1 MERSLDILYGEYLEY
16 VEQEELNKAKKD
28 LEALASIRARSIEK

>member
-1 MERSLDILYGEYLEY
+1 MVWKRFKPNSVYFKDR
-16 VEQEELNKAKKD
+16 QEELNKAKKG